1 MDKAQPAITYLN
13 LEIETLEKGVK
24 YVQSPV
30 GWLWPPYVGRKNKSF
45 CSVEKLKLCNSH
57 VH

>member
-1 MDKAQPAITYLN
+1 MDKAQPAIRYLN

-30 GWLWPPYVGRKNKSF
+30 GGLWLPYVGSKNKFLFSG
-45 CSVEKLKLCNSH
+45 KT
-57 VH
+57 